1 MSMTCRE
8 RRKRESV
15 LVAEDYCPLLDLGKF
30 VLERREKVESNALE
44 TITAPVKDS
53 IHRLMERQVVLNN
66 MGIVGYPSSLGALT

>member
-30 VLERREKVESNALE
+30 GLERRKKVESNALE

-53 IHRLMERQVVLNN
+53 SHRLTERQVVLND
-66 MGIVGYPSSLGALT
+66 MGIVRYPNSLGALT